1 MQKNSLGFLLA
12 DVSRLMRRAFEQRLQ
27 GSSLTLA
34 QARALIY
41 VSRNEGIRQVELADM
56 LEIQPISL
64 ARLIDQLAEARLVE
78 RRPDPGDR
86 RAYQLFLKPAAAAHL
101 AAIEQVAAAIRADA
115 LSGIDKPQADALL
128 LALNTMRT
136 NLATL
141 PRRPPRNNP
150 NERHPDF

>member
-1 MQKNSLGFLLA
+1 MIMQQHSLGFLLA
-12 DVSRLMRRAFEQRLQ
+12 DVSRLMRRAFEQRLE

-78 RRPDPGDR
+78 RRADPADR

-115 LSGIDKPQADALL
+115 LAGIDKQQAKILL
-128 LALNTMRT
+128 LTLDTMRT
-136 NLATL
+136 NLAML
-141 PRRPPRNNP
+141 PRRHAKEKP
-150 NERHPDF
+150 NE